1 MLFWRWRRTPRAT
14 RRSLCSLFGDN
25 WRSCGS
31 WRLLHGRS
39 SDSLS
44 NRRSGSL
51 NRCSGDNWR
60 RGGLCWCSGNSW
72 GSGSSFLLILLI
84 CRLLGLFGSLLGGIF
99 AFLDSLLGR
108 FFRLLLGVI
117 SSLLSLLC
125 GLLDLA
131 LSLLLEILDGLRSLA
146 LLWGSCWLRGRCCCC
161 ALGAWLV
168 CIATSGLSCCGRCLV
183 SICLDLSLGSIFR
196 GLLCFGVGCLFL
208 LVSGLLLRSLS
219 IRLCLVCSKL
229 LLALL
234 FVSCFLGPLL
244 FVLLLLLLG
253 LDSFLFGFLFIFQGL
268 LLDLIRLFLGLL
280 SLLVINCLL
289 LFLLLGLLGLGSLL
303 LGNLLLQLG
312 GRLGLFLAGR
322 ASVLRSLFLALGG
335 GFGEAVG
342 HLGLLLL
349 LLVGLV
355 IGSLGSGSLSLF
367 GLSLGGSL
375 LSLLRLLISLLLLL
389 LGDLFSF
396 LLGLLGLLISLLFG
410 LLLFVIEPLL
420 IGLLLRVELLLPGL
434 HLGIVGS
441 FFYGIGGSSGG
452 DLVGGRASRYGWHSC
467 LFGTTSSHL
476 LSATAHAVVKLLEHL
491 GHSLWISS
499 GLDVVEAIVGL

>member
-1 MLFWRWRRTPRAT
+1 ML
-14 RRSLCSLFGDN
+14 G
-25 WRSCGS
+25 
-31 WRLLHGRS
+31 LLH
-39 SDSLS
+39 
-44 NRRSGSL
+44 
-51 NRCSGDNWR
+51 
-60 RGGLCWCSGNSW
+60 
-72 GSGSSFLLILLI
+72 
-84 CRLLGLFGSLLGGIF
+84 RLLGLFDHLL
-99 AFLDSLLGR
+99 
-108 FFRLLLGVI
+108 I
-117 SSLLSLLC
+117 SGFVSGWSGCCSIDCLC
-125 GLLDLA
+125 GL
-131 LSLLLEILDGLRSLA
+131 
-146 LLWGSCWLRGRCCCC
+146 
-161 ALGAWLV
+161 V
-168 CIATSGLSCCGRCLV
+168 ATSGLSCCGRCLL
-183 SICLDLSLGSIFR
+183 SIGLNLSLGSILR

-234 FVSCFLGPLL
+234 FVSCFLGTLL

-253 LDSFLFGFLFIFQGL
+253 LDSFCFGCLFLFQGL
-268 LLDLIRLFLGLL
+268 LLGLFRLFLGLL
-280 SLLVINCLL
+280 SLLVIKSLL

-342 HLGLLLL
+342 HLGLLFL

-396 LLGLLGLLISLLFG
+396 LLGLLGLLIGLLFG
-410 LLLFVIEPLL
+410 LLLFVIELLL
-420 IGLLLRVELLLPGL
+420 IGLLLRVELLLLGL

-441 FFYGIGGSSGG
+441 FFHGISGSGGG
-452 DLVGGRASRYGWHSC
+452 DLVSGRAHRYGGYSC

-476 LSATAHAVVKLLEHL
+476 LSATAHAVVKLLEHF

>member
-1 MLFWRWRRTPRAT
+1 M
-14 RRSLCSLFGDN
+14 
-25 WRSCGS
+25 
-31 WRLLHGRS
+31 
-39 SDSLS
+39 S

-51 NRCSGDNWR
+51 NRCSGDNWC

-84 CRLLGLFGSLLGGIF
+84 CRLLGLFSGLLGGIF
-99 AFLDSLLGR
+99 ALLDSLLGR

-117 SSLLSLLC
+117 SSLLGLLC
-125 GLLDLA
+125 GLLDLV

-183 SICLDLSLGSIFR
+183 SICLDLSLGSILR

-335 GFGEAVG
+335 GFLSTLLRNGVRFDALL
-342 HLGLLLL
+342 LGLLLGLHLLCLKIGILHLFGSLFDLLALVLAL
-349 LLVGLV
+349 LLGL
-355 IGSLGSGSLSLF
+355 LNLLFSLF
-367 GLSLGGSL
+367 FD
-375 LSLLRLLISLLLLL
+375 LLLLL
-389 LGDLFSF
+389 FF
-396 LLGLLGLLISLLFG
+396 LLTSLPLVIPQ
-410 LLLFVIEPLL
+410 LLLVVS
-420 IGLLLRVELLLPGL
+420 GLLLRLGLP
-434 HLGIVGS
+434 
-441 FFYGIGGSSGG
+441 
-452 DLVGGRASRYGWHSC
+452 
-467 LFGTTSSHL
+467 L
-476 LSATAHAVVKLLEHL
+476 LSLSRL
-491 GHSLWISS
+491 GL
-499 GLDVVEAIVGL
+499 